1 MISTIMAVTT
11 ENYLS
16 VKGFKKTVRES
27 AVRRSFAICA
37 LILCFLVSGC
47 TTVTEEDLAD
57 LQSPNAVAKKEALD
71 RISKGPGFPL
81 NLMTPLLKRG
91 NEENA
96 ITIMVKLLRGGKETK
111 DTQLSIMKTLG
122 QLGKKTKVPASPLI
136 EKLKDKDPDIRQEA
150 IETLAKIKSQ
160 EGLPALVQLIDE
172 ERNKYA
178 VIWALGEI
186 GDPAAIPTLDR
197 LLASADECER
207 YNARKALAK
216 IGKGDEKG
224 GGSSVAMADGSVVR
238 RVPPPSSQE
247 REKVQVD
254 KASDSHGSGKVLA
267 RAPDKAVSKPQD
279 AHGRKRQT
287 GQSQV
292 QKAEKKGKGPQQ
304 PLAVQRKQLLQ
315 ALTMQR
321 GPQKTAESAGVDPS
335 QVVALAS
342 QDTNAHKE
350 ATNVDRGEKEKTR
363 KAQQIQAMQGSPRK
377 TTESPLAL
385 VVTQPAPNSQHLN
398 TGKKTAH
405 QAPRSWQGGKEQTPK
420 VEQVPARQGAA
431 EKAAALYLDALA
443 HHREGSLQK
452 AKKLYEA
459 ALEISPDLA
468 SAWNNLGAIYMKE
481 RNYSSALPVLQK
493 ALSIKP
499 NHADPY
505 YNLACLYALQENVAQ
520 GLSYLKK
527 AVSVDGEA
535 RKWAMTDADLKNL
548 HGHSEYEEIIRE
560 TKS

>member
-1 MISTIMAVTT
+1 MISTIMAITT

-96 ITIMVKLLRGGKETK
+96 ITIMVKLLGGGKETK

-122 QLGKKTKVPASPLI
+122 HLGKNTKVPASPLI
-136 EKLKDKDPDIRQEA
+136 EKLKDKDPDIRREA
-150 IETLAKIKSQ
+150 IEALAKIKSQ
-160 EGLPALVQLIDE
+160 EGLAALVKLLDE

-186 GDPAAIPTLDR
+186 GDPTAIPILSR
-197 LLASADECER
+197 LLANGDDYEK
-207 YNARKALAK
+207 YNARKALEKMEERGAK
-216 IGKGDEKG
+216 GRRSSIAMA
-224 GGSSVAMADGSVVR
+224 GGSAVAG
-238 RVPPPSSQE
+238 VPPPSSQE
-247 REKVQVD
+247 REKVEVD

-267 RAPDKAVSKPQD
+267 KALDKAVSKPQD
-279 AHGRKRQT
+279 AHGRERQT
-287 GQSQV
+287 GQGRV
-292 QKAEKKGKGPQQ
+292 QKAGKKEKRPQQ

-342 QDTNAHKE
+342 KETQVPEE
-350 ATNVDRGEKEKTR
+350 ATNMVLSAHGGQQEDTKKVKQTAGRGTSEK
-363 KAQQIQAMQGSPRK
+363 
-377 TTESPLAL
+377 
-385 VVTQPAPNSQHLN
+385 
-398 TGKKTAH
+398 
-405 QAPRSWQGGKEQTPK
+405 
-420 VEQVPARQGAA
+420 GAT
-431 EKAAALYLDALA
+431 LYLDALA

-459 ALEISPDLA
+459 ALKSSPDLA

-481 RNYSSALPVLQK
+481 RNYRAAVSVLQK
-493 ALSIKP
+493 ALRIKP
-499 NHADPY
+499 NDADPY

>member
-1 MISTIMAVTT
+1 
-11 ENYLS
+11 
-16 VKGFKKTVRES
+16 
-27 AVRRSFAICA
+27 
-37 LILCFLVSGC
+37 
-47 TTVTEEDLAD
+47 
-57 LQSPNAVAKKEALD
+57 
-71 RISKGPGFPL
+71 
-81 NLMTPLLKRG
+81 
-91 NEENA
+91 
-96 ITIMVKLLRGGKETK
+96 
-111 DTQLSIMKTLG
+111 
-122 QLGKKTKVPASPLI
+122 
-136 EKLKDKDPDIRQEA
+136 
-150 IETLAKIKSQ
+150 
-160 EGLPALVQLIDE
+160 
-172 ERNKYA
+172 
-178 VIWALGEI
+178 
-186 GDPAAIPTLDR
+186 
-197 LLASADECER
+197 
-207 YNARKALAK
+207 
-216 IGKGDEKG
+216 
-224 GGSSVAMADGSVVR
+224 
-238 RVPPPSSQE
+238 VPPPSSQE

-267 RAPDKAVSKPQD
+267 KAPDKAVSKPQD

-292 QKAEKKGKGPQQ
+292 KKAEKKEKGLQQ

-315 ALTMQR
+315 ALAMQR
-321 GPQKTAESAGVDPS
+321 SPQKAAESAGVDQS

-342 QDTNAHKE
+342 QDANAHKE
-350 ATNVDRGEKEKTR
+350 ASNVDRGEKEKTR
-363 KAQQIQAMQGSPRK
+363 KAQQIQATQGSPRK
-377 TTESPLAL
+377 TTEPPLAL
-385 VVTQPAPNSQHLN
+385 VVTQPASNSQRLN

-405 QAPRSWQGGKEQTPK
+405 QAPHYKEGGKEQAPK

-443 HHREGSLQK
+443 HHREGSFQK

-459 ALEISPDLA
+459 ALEISPNLA

-505 YNLACLYALQENVAQ
+505 YNLACLYALQKNVAQ

-548 HGHSEYEEIIRE
+548 HGHFEYEEIIRE